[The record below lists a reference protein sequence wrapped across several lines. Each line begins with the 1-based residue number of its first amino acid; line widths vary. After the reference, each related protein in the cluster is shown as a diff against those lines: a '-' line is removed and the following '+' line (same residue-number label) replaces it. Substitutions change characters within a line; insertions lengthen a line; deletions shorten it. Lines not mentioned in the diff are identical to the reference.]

1 MPRGS
6 ARPKPLS
13 ANGCSCPRFADPFAA
28 VPRRRHEL
36 RAAIGPGAFED
47 AGGRVQREPFDE
59 RNAGYAMDGALVEK
73 LAAEKLETAAA
84 TVRAEGWKWVECSA
98 TAPAGHLV

>member
-1 MPRGS
+1 
-6 ARPKPLS
+6 
-13 ANGCSCPRFADPFAA
+13 
-28 VPRRRHEL
+28 
-36 RAAIGPGAFED
+36 
-47 AGGRVQREPFDE
+47 
-59 RNAGYAMDGALVEK
+59 MDGALVEK